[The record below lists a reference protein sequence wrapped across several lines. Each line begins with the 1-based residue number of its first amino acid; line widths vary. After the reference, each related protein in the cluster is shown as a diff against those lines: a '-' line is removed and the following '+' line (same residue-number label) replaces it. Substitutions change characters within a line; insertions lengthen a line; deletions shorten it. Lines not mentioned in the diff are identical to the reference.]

1 MGEAYEALGPVE
13 DKAPPPISPAAAPP
27 AADATGNAGN
37 AETKPSSNAGQ
48 ENADFGVVS
57 GYISHSSGAQ
67 GNNPDNSD
75 SSQIRSKTKK
85 KGRTRTGTALLVF
98 FGLFL
103 GVSAIGTIGCILL
116 MVSGVEL
123 P

>member
-27 AADATGNAGN
+27 GFFSSRDR
-37 AETKPSSNAGQ
+37 PSSNAGQ

-67 GNNPDNSD
+67 GNNPDNSGGD
-75 SSQIRSKTKK
+75 HVEKEIIFWVLLNGDFTVEVRSNPQD
-85 KGRTRTGTALLVF
+85 F
-98 FGLFL
+98 
-103 GVSAIGTIGCILL
+103 
-116 MVSGVEL
+116 
-123 P
+123 